1 MTDTSDSTSIRE
13 AVTRQLPRRYR
24 AELRFR
30 AAGLA
35 AVASAVGILFV
46 LLVSILSQGL
56 PAFTVHQLVL
66 PVELERDL
74 VDPNGDGSE
83 ASLRR
88 GAYSR
93 VLQEAIRTEFPE
105 VTSRRDLRNLFS
117 LYTPLNAT
125 RLMDAMLD
133 DPALVGETYTFRMP
147 IADDLDLYLK
157 GRLVEDRTPATDG
170 RLSVEAAD
178 GAFAV
183 RSSEPDFAGL
193 VDEIT
198 RVLRTEVAALEAR
211 AVQAREQ
218 AAGLEGEAAEDA
230 RYEAERYDAQ
240 AADLREQMT
249 AAGGRIELGDELPS
263 VLVELDGA
271 TLRLTGLDSDGMT
284 ARGEALLGEPA
295 SVETGVETG
304 AGDWTLYVIE
314 TPESRR
320 RVDDQTIVWTRALDD
335 RGRISTDFN
344 TYLFTNAD
352 SREPEL
358 AGVKGALFGSI
369 LTMLITITLSVPVG
383 VFTAV
388 YLEEYA
394 PKNRL
399 TDLIEVNI
407 NNLAAVP
414 SIVFGLLGLAVFI
427 NAFGLPRS
435 APLVGGLVLSLM
447 TLPTVI
453 IASRAALKAV
463 PQSIRQAA
471 LAVGASKTQSVFH
484 HVLPLAAPGI
494 LTGSIIGLAQALGET
509 APLLMI
515 GMVAFIADAPTLGL
529 EGLTQPATVMPV
541 QVFLWSDGAERA
553 FEARTAAAILVLLAL
568 MIGFNALAIYLRRRF
583 ERRW

>member
-1 MTDTSDSTSIRE
+1 MTDTADIPKL
-13 AVTRQLPRRYR
+13 RQSVSQHLPRRYR
-24 AELRFR
+24 AEMRFR
-30 AAGLA
+30 VAGLS
-35 AVASAVGILFV
+35 AVAIAVAILV
-46 LLVSILSQGL
+46 LLVGSIVMQAM
-56 PAFTVHQLVL
+56 PAFTMNQLVL
-66 PVELERDL
+66 PVRLDSDR
-74 VDPNGDGSE
+74 VDPEGDGSE

-88 GAYSR
+88 GSYGR
-93 VLQEAIRTEFPE
+93 VLQDAVREQFPE
-105 VTSRRDLRNLFS
+105 VRDRRELRTLFT
-117 LYTPLNAT
+117 LYTPLNST
-125 RLMDAMLD
+125 RLMDEVLA
-133 DPALVGETYTFRMP
+133 DPGLVGETHTFRMP

-157 GRLVEDRTPATDG
+157 GRLVRDRTLEPAGT
-170 RLSVEAAD
+170 LSVAEAGRGFEVASTD
-178 GAFAV
+178 T
-183 RSSEPDFAGL
+183 DFAGL
-193 VDEIT
+193 RDMVSGL
-198 RVLRTEVAALEAR
+198 LRAEASGLDNR
-211 AVQAREQ
+211 AEQARSR
-218 AAGLEGEAAEDA
+218 ADSLTGEDREDA
-230 RYEAERYDAQ
+230 LYEAGRLSGDADELRRQ
-240 AADLREQMT
+240 ADLD
-249 AAGGRIELGDELPS
+249 GGWVELSDALPS
-263 VLVELDGA
+263 VMVETGE
-271 TLRLTGLDSDGMT
+271 TFLRLTALSADGRS
-284 ARGEALLGEPA
+284 ARAESLLG
-295 SVETGVETG
+295 
-304 AGDWTLYVIE
+304 GDTLADVADWSIYVID
-314 TPESRR
+314 TPEARR
-320 RVDDQTIVWTRALDD
+320 RVSDQLIVWTRALVD
-335 RGRISTDFN
+335 RGLVTLNFN
-344 TYLFTNAD
+344 WPLFTNAD

-383 VFTAV
+383 VFTAL

-394 PKNRL
+394 PKNRF

-427 NAFGLPRS
+427 NSFGLPRS

-453 IASRAALKAV
+453 IATRAALKAV
-463 PQSIRQAA
+463 PVSIRQAA
-471 LAVGASKTQSVFH
+471 LAVGASKTQTVFH

-494 LTGSIIGLAQALGET
+494 LTGSIIGLAQAMGET

>member
-1 MTDTSDSTSIRE
+1 MTDTPDISPIRTLVSKNLG
-13 AVTRQLPRRYR
+13 ARYR

-35 AVASAVGILFV
+35 AVAAAVGILV
-46 LLVSILSQGL
+46 ILLTSIVSGGL
-56 PAFTVHQLVL
+56 PAFTVNELHLT
-66 PVELERDL
+66 VELDRETI
-74 VDPNGDGSE
+74 DPNGDGSE
-83 ASLRR
+83 ESLRR
-88 GAYSR
+88 GGYSR
-93 VLQEAIRTEFPE
+93 VLQDAMRAEFPE
-105 VTSRRDLRNLFS
+105 VRNRRDLRNLFS
-117 LYTPLNAT
+117 LYTSLNAT
-125 RLMDAMLD
+125 RLMDEVLE
-133 DPALVGETYTFRMP
+133 DPELIGGRHVFTMP
-147 IADDLDLYLK
+147 LADDLDLYLK
-157 GRLVEDRTPATDG
+157 GMLVEDRTLAPIGSLSLATTDDGSVSVRSTATDFRGLAEAFG
-170 RLSVEAAD
+170 RDLQARATILEVEAD
-178 GAFAV
+178 
-183 RSSEPDFAGL
+183 
-193 VDEIT
+193 
-198 RVLRTEVAALEAR
+198 ALER
-211 AVQAREQ
+211 R
-218 AAGLEGEAAEDA
+218 AAELTGDDA
-230 RYEAERYDAQ
+230 EDMLYNADLNRRR
-240 AADLREQMT
+240 AADIR
-249 AAGGRIELGDELPS
+249 
-263 VLVELDGA
+263 A
-271 TLRLTGLDSDGMT
+271 TL
-284 ARGEALLGEPA
+284 A
-295 SVETGVETG
+295 TG
-304 AGDWTLYVIE
+304 AGPLQLDASLPSILVESGGRTVALTSLSRDGASATGEFLLGSDPLDTADDWTLYVID
-314 TPESRR
+314 TPAERR
-320 RVDDQTIVWTRALDD
+320 RVSDQLIVWTRALEE
-335 RGRISTDFN
+335 RGAIRSAFN
-344 TYLFTNAD
+344 TYLFANAD

-369 LTMLITITLSVPVG
+369 LTMIITIIISVPVG
-383 VFTAV
+383 VFTAL

-399 TDLIEVNI
+399 TALIEVNI

-453 IASRAALKAV
+453 IATRAALKAV

-471 LAVGASKTQSVFH
+471 LAVGASRTQTVFH

-494 LTGSIIGLAQALGET
+494 LTGAIIGLAQALGET

-529 EGLTQPATVMPV
+529 EGFTQPATVMPV

>member
-1 MTDTSDSTSIRE
+1 MTDTTQTPAIRD
-13 AVTRQLPRRYR
+13 AVTQNLARRYR

-35 AVASAVGILFV
+35 AVAAAVGILLV
-46 LLVSILSQGL
+46 LLGSILSQGL
-56 PAFTVHQLVL
+56 PAFTVNELVL
-66 PVELERDL
+66 EVELDPEL
-74 VDPNGDGSE
+74 VDPEGNGSE

-88 GAYSR
+88 GSYTR
-93 VLQEAIRTEFPE
+93 VLQEAMREQFPG
-105 VTSRRDLRNLFS
+105 VTDRRQLRSLFG

-125 RLMDAMLD
+125 RLMDQVLD
-133 DPALVGETYTFRMP
+133 DPSMVGETHRFRMP

-157 GRLVEDRTPATDG
+157 GLLVEDRTLETAG
-170 RLSVEAAD
+170 RLSVDAAD
-178 GAFAV
+178 GEAVV
-183 RSSEPDFAGL
+183 RSTAADFAGL
-193 VDEIT
+193 AEDIASLVSAEA
-198 RVLRTEVAALEAR
+198 AALEMR
-211 AVQAREQ
+211 AQQARER
-218 AAGLEGEAAEDA
+218 AAGLGDEAAEDLRFA
-230 RYEAERYDAQ
+230 AEDFEADA
-240 AADLREQMT
+240 AELRASVSADDDMIHLGSAMPSIFVE
-249 AAGGRIELGDELPS
+249 AGGT
-263 VLVELDGA
+263 
-271 TLRLTGLDSDGMT
+271 TLKLTAL
-284 ARGEALLGEPA
+284 ARAGNLAWGEAMLGEAAIAATP
-295 SVETGVETG
+295 
-304 AGDWTLYVIE
+304 DWTLYVVD

-320 RVDDQTIVWTRALDD
+320 RVGDREIVWTRALKARD
-335 RGRISTDFN
+335 RISTGFN
-344 TYLFTNAD
+344 TYLFSNAD

-369 LTMLITITLSVPVG
+369 LTMLIVIALSVPVG

-394 PKNRL
+394 PKNRF
-399 TDLIEVNI
+399 TDFIEVNI

-453 IASRAALKAV
+453 IATRAALKAV
-463 PQSIRQAA
+463 PASIRQAA
-471 LAVGASKTQSVFH
+471 LAVGASKTQAVFH

-494 LTGSIIGLAQALGET
+494 LTGSIIGLAQAMGET

-553 FEARTAAAILVLLAL
+553 FEFRTAAAILVLLAL

>member
-1 MTDTSDSTSIRE
+1 MI
-13 AVTRQLPRRYR
+13 R
-24 AELRFR
+24 AEAAALDAR
-30 AAGLA
+30 AGQA
-35 AVASAVGILFV
+35 
-46 LLVSILSQGL
+46 
-56 PAFTVHQLVL
+56 
-66 PVELERDL
+66 RDR
-74 VDPNGDGSE
+74 
-83 ASLRR
+83 A
-88 GAYSR
+88 
-93 VLQEAIRTEFPE
+93 
-105 VTSRRDLRNLFS
+105 
-117 LYTPLNAT
+117 
-125 RLMDAMLD
+125 
-133 DPALVGETYTFRMP
+133 
-147 IADDLDLYLK
+147 
-157 GRLVEDRTPATDG
+157 
-170 RLSVEAAD
+170 
-178 GAFAV
+178 
-183 RSSEPDFAGL
+183 
-193 VDEIT
+193 
-198 RVLRTEVAALEAR
+198 AALE
-211 AVQAREQ
+211 
-218 AAGLEGEAAEDA
+218 GEDAEDA
-230 RYEAERYDAQ
+230 AYEAERLAGQ
-240 AADLREQMT
+240 ASDLR
-249 AAGGRIELGDELPS
+249 ALLADGADRIELDDELPS
-263 VLVELDGA
+263 VLVELGGA
-271 TLRLTGLDSDGMT
+271 TVRLTALGSDGLT
-284 ARGEALLGEPA
+284 AEGEALLGAPA
-295 SVETGVETG
+295 AADT
-304 AGDWTLYVIE
+304 ADWTLYVID

-320 RVDDQTIVWTRALDD
+320 RVDDQTIVWTRALQA
-335 RGRISTDFN
+335 RGRIHTDFN
-344 TYLFTNAD
+344 TYLFANAD

-369 LTMLITITLSVPVG
+369 LTMLITICLSVPVG

>member
-56 PAFTVHQLVL
+56 PAFTVNQLVL
-66 PVELERDL
+66 PVELDRDL

-105 VTSRRDLRNLFS
+105 VSARRDLRNLFS

-125 RLMDAMLD
+125 RLMDAVLD

-157 GRLVEDRTPATDG
+157 GRLVEDRTLATDG
-170 RLSVEAAD
+170 RLSVDASDE
-178 GAFAV
+178 GLTV
-183 RSSEPDFAGL
+183 RSSAPDFADL
-193 VDEIT
+193 VDQAT
-198 RVLRTEVAALEAR
+198 RMLQAEVAAIEAR

-218 AAGLEGEAAEDA
+218 ASQLEGEAAEDA
-230 RYEAERYDAQ
+230 RYEAGRYDAQ

-249 AAGGRIELGDELPS
+249 AAGGQIELGDELPS

-295 SVETGVETG
+295 GVETA

-369 LTMLITITLSVPVG
+369 LTMLITIFLSVPVG

>member
-1 MTDTSDSTSIRE
+1 MTDTSDLPPIRD
-13 AVTRQLPRRYR
+13 AVSRNLARRYR

-30 AAGLA
+30 VAGLA
-35 AVASAVGILFV
+35 AVAAAVGILVV
-46 LLVSILSQGL
+46 LLLSILSQGL
-56 PAFTVHQLVL
+56 PAFTVYQLVI
-66 PVELERDL
+66 PVRLEADV
-74 VDPNGDGSE
+74 VDPGGDGSE

-88 GAYSR
+88 GGYTR
-93 VLQEAIRTEFPE
+93 VLQDAMRAEFPD
-105 VTSRRDLRNLFS
+105 VTARRDLRNLFG
-117 LYTPLNAT
+117 LYTSLNST
-125 RLMDAMLD
+125 RLMDDVLA
-133 DPALVGETYTFRMP
+133 DPSLVGTTHVFRMP

-157 GRLVEDRTPATDG
+157 GRLVEDRTLPARG
-170 RLSVEAAD
+170 RLSTVPGD
-178 GAFAV
+178 GAVSLTMTAPDL
-183 RSSEPDFAGL
+183 RSVARNVVALLS
-193 VDEIT
+193 DEAT
-198 RVLRTEVAALEAR
+198 ALELR
-211 AVQAREQ
+211 AAQARDR
-218 AAGLEGEAAEDA
+218 AATLEGSDAEDA
-230 RYEAERYDAQ
+230 IYEAERLEGES
-240 AADLREQMT
+240 ADLR
-249 AAGGRIELGDELPS
+249 AAAAAPDGLIPLSAALPS
-263 VLVELDGA
+263 VLVESGD
-271 TLRLTGLDSDGMT
+271 TTIRLTAIAPGGD
-284 ARGEALLGEPA
+284 AAQGELMLGEGDIA
-295 SVETGVETG
+295 GVE
-304 AGDWTLYVIE
+304 DWTLYVVD

-320 RVDDQTIVWTRALDD
+320 RVSDQMIVWTRSLQA
-335 RGRISTDFN
+335 RGLISHDFN
-344 TYLFTNAD
+344 TYLFANAD

-369 LTMLITITLSVPVG
+369 LTMIITIALSVPIG
-383 VFTAV
+383 IFTAL

-394 PKNRL
+394 PKNRF

-453 IASRAALKAV
+453 IATRAALKAV
-463 PQSIRQAA
+463 PPSIRQAA
-471 LAVGASKTQSVFH
+471 LAVGASKTQAVFH

-494 LTGSIIGLAQALGET
+494 LTGSIIGLAQAMGET